1 MEAGELRR
9 VKEDLATI
17 KEAVGLELPFGW
29 EDVRWHLIIGVSC
42 LIGLVW
48 ALLPHGMRKVWG
60 LVPAAALAIYYMVY
74 LRAKYR
80 RGSGRSPVRRRG
92 STGTIVAACVVL
104 PLTAAYVYWAKHWHI
119 PARQIIAAGMVWLP
133 FVLVLLALHDRR
145 LLLSGLA
152 ILVGMPAAG
161 VAIALWPQVPLY
173 PLTASLLFVGYLVSA
188 GVMAHFLREAE
199 RDHAAD

>member
-9 VKEDLATI
+9 VKEDLATV
-17 KEAVGLELPFGW
+17 KEAAGLELSFGW
-29 EDVRWHLIIGVSC
+29 EDVRWTLIIGLSC

-48 ALLPHGMRKVWG
+48 ALVPHGMRKVWG

-80 RGSGRSPVRRRG
+80 RGSGRSPVRRREYTR
-92 STGTIVAACVVL
+92 SIVGACVVL
-104 PLTAAYVYWAKHWHI
+104 PLTAAYFYWAKHWHI
-119 PARQIIAAGMVWLP
+119 PDRQIVATGMVWLP
-133 FVLVLLALHDRR
+133 FLLLLLNLSDWRA
-145 LLLSGLA
+145 LLSGLG
-152 ILVGMPAAG
+152 ILVGMAAAG
-161 VAIALWPQVPLY
+161 VAIALWPQVRFY
-173 PLTASLLFVGYLVSA
+173 PLVCGVVFVGSLVSA